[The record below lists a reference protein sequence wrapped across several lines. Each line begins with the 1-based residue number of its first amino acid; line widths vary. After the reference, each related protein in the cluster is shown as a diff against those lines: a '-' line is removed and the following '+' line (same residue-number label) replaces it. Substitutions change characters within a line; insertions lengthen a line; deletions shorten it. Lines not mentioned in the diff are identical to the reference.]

1 MHHHDSQNGL
11 FSSVRCATNVAF
23 FSDTAVTI
31 RRWLGHERLWHT
43 IELLEGTLPMSTVAD
58 SVGQE
63 LKSILI
69 FLGVIWAVFLA
80 SYILPLDDY
89 GLKPRS
95 AVGLVGIVTMPF
107 LHADLGHI
115 VGNTVPLFVLLL
127 LLAGSRAKSWQ
138 IVVEIV
144 LLGGALLW
152 VLGRSTNGA
161 GATANH
167 IGASGLVSGLIAFLI
182 LGGVFERRP
191 IPSSWHSSHSCSMV
205 AHCCGV

>member
-1 MHHHDSQNGL
+1 
-11 FSSVRCATNVAF
+11 
-23 FSDTAVTI
+23 
-31 RRWLGHERLWHT
+31 
-43 IELLEGTLPMSTVAD
+43 MSTLAD

-80 SYILPLDDY
+80 SYVLPLDDY

-191 IPSSWHSSHSCSMV
+191 IPIVVAFITFLLYGGSLLWGLIPRDASVSWDGHLFGAIGGGLLAFQLARRSKPRPQHERLAV
-205 AHCCGV
+205 